1 VHRNTG
7 DFFAYRYGIVVGR
20 GREHGRGIMDVP
32 AAIWLTYREAAE
44 RLKVTPATVA
54 DTAHRMKWPSRLW
67 NDGTPEVEVPG
78 EVLAEAAAAARDR
91 TPPTVPAIDAATLE
105 AAIKAAILPL
115 QAVIDAL
122 LENARA
128 SRAAVEAL
136 ILERNAARTDAT
148 GLKEKTA
155 INEQLIADLKP
166 ALERE
171 VRDRRS
177 LQTQADLAREAHHAA
192 NERAARASASGFRE
206 ELRREDVEAEIAQL
220 RREIETL
227 KARKR
232 RWWWPG

>member
-1 VHRNTG
+1 MG
-7 DFFAYRYGIVVGR
+7 
-20 GREHGRGIMDVP
+20 VP
-32 AAIWLTYREAAE
+32 TAIWLTYREAAE

-54 DTAHRMKWPSRLW
+54 DTARRMKWPSRPR
-67 NDGTPEVEVPG
+67 NDDTSEVEVPG
-78 EVLAEAAAAARDR
+78 EVLAEAPETA
-91 TPPTVPAIDAATLE
+91 VPAVAIDAVALE
-105 AAIKAAILPL
+105 AAIKAAVQPL
-115 QAVIDAL
+115 QAIIDAL

-136 ILERNAARTDAT
+136 ILERNAARADAAELQENT
-148 GLKEKTA
+148 TV
-155 INEQLIADLKP
+155 NEQKIADLKP

-177 LQTQADLAREAHHAA
+177 LQTQADLSRQAHHAA
-192 NERAARASASGFRE
+192 SERAARASASSFKE

-232 RWWWPG
+232 RWWRPG

>member
-1 VHRNTG
+1 
-7 DFFAYRYGIVVGR
+7 
-20 GREHGRGIMDVP
+20 MDIP
-32 AAIWLTYREAAE
+32 AANWLTYREAAE

-54 DTAHRMKWPSRLW
+54 DAARRMKWPSRSRS
-67 NDGTPEVEVPG
+67 DGMPEVDVPS
-78 EVLAEAAAAARDR
+78 EVLAEAAAAARDA
-91 TPPTVPAIDAATLE
+91 TPPAVPAIDAATLE
-105 AAIKAAILPL
+105 AAVKAAIQPL
-115 QAVIDAL
+115 QAVIDVL
-122 LENARA
+122 VENSQA
-128 SRAAVEAL
+128 SRAAIEVLLLA
-136 ILERNAARTDAT
+136 RAAARTDAA

-155 INEQLIADLKP
+155 INEQQIADLKP
-166 ALERE
+166 TLERE

-220 RREIETL
+220 RREIEML

>member
-1 VHRNTG
+1 MG
-7 DFFAYRYGIVVGR
+7 
-20 GREHGRGIMDVP
+20 VP
-32 AAIWLTYREAAE
+32 TAIWLTYREAAE

-54 DTAHRMKWPSRLW
+54 DAARRMKWPSRLRK
-67 NDGTPEVEVPG
+67 DTTSEVEVPG
-78 EVLAEAAAAARDR
+78 EVLAEAETATRDTTAPAA
-91 TPPTVPAIDAATLE
+91 AIDAATLE
-105 AAIKAAILPL
+105 ATIKAAVQPL

-128 SRAAVEAL
+128 SRAAIEAL
-136 ILERNAARTDAT
+136 VFERNAARTDAA
-148 GLKEKTA
+148 GLREKTA
-155 INEQLIADLKP
+155 INEQQIADLKP

-192 NERAARASASGFRE
+192 SERAARASASGFKE

-220 RREIETL
+220 RREIEAL